1 MLLLARSLI
10 QTVYIFTSHVKST
23 ARQAP
28 LEVALAL
35 LLEKTGSWIV
45 KYAIGAASTR

>member
-10 QTVYIFTSHVKST
+10 PTVYTLTSRVKPT
-23 ARQAP
+23 ALQAP